1 MRPMVSARGG
11 RLALGLLGVGLL
23 TAGAG
28 CATDHLR
35 LPSRQQVLQ
44 RILPATVQISLEQDG
59 RRFRSGSGV
68 VIAGR
73 ASDAGTECFVLTSGH
88 TLAGLADPQQI
99 FVLLDR
105 HHGKKTKVR
114 ARVLAR
120 QDTKD
125 LDFALLQADAPQC
138 VAADLGRA
146 PALGDAIWVVA
157 FPWGREMTLVGGIV
171 SQINVEPSVE
181 GEPGPRLMV
190 DASVSYGASGGGV
203 FDATT
208 GRLVGLVEGY
218 HTARVAFKNDATG
231 RYIDVPV
238 PGETYV
244 APLADIR
251 RFLIEAGHAGLLGE
265 QPTIAAPRR

>member
-1 MRPMVSARGG
+1 MVSARGG
-11 RLALGLLGVGLL
+11 RRTPGLLCVVLL
-23 TAGAG
+23 AVGAG
-28 CATDHLR
+28 CATDPPR
-35 LPSRQQVLQ
+35 LPSRQQVLR
-44 RILPATVQISLEQDG
+44 RILPATVQISLEQEG

-68 VIAGR
+68 VIATR
-73 ASDAGTECFVLTSGH
+73 TSDAGVECFVLTSGH

-105 HHGKKTKVR
+105 HHAKTTKVP

-120 QDTKD
+120 RDTQELD
-125 LDFALLQADAPQC
+125 LALLQADAPQC

-146 PALGDAIWVVA
+146 PDLGDTIWVVA
-157 FPWGREMTLVGGIV
+157 FPWGREMTLVGGVV
-171 SQINVEPSVE
+171 SQTNVETSD

-218 HTARVAFKNDATG
+218 HTARVSFKNDATG

-251 RFLIEAGHAGLLGE
+251 RFLTETGYAGLLGG
-265 QPTIAAPRR
+265 QPAIAAPRR

>member
-1 MRPMVSARGG
+1 MVSARGG
-11 RLALGLLGVGLL
+11 RLTRGLLCVVLL
-23 TAGAG
+23 AAGAG
-28 CATDHLR
+28 CATDPPR
-35 LPSRQQVLQ
+35 VPSRQQVLQ
-44 RILPATVQISLEQDG
+44 RILPATVQISLEQEG

-68 VIAGR
+68 VIASR
-73 ASDAGTECFVLTSGH
+73 TSDAGTECFVLTSGH
-88 TLAGLADPQQI
+88 TLAGLAEPQQI

-125 LDFALLQADAPQC
+125 LDLALLQADAPQC
-138 VAADLGRA
+138 MAADLGGE
-146 PALGDAIWVVA
+146 PALGDTIWVVA
-157 FPWGREMTLVGGIV
+157 FPWGREMTLVGGVV
-171 SQINVEPSVE
+171 SQLNVETSAA
-181 GEPGPRLMV
+181 GESGPRLMV

-218 HTARVAFKNDATG
+218 HTARVSFKNDATG

-251 RFLIEAGHAGLLGE
+251 RFLTETGHAGLLGG
-265 QPTIAAPRR
+265 PPAIAAPRR